1 MRMRPQSCRASESSG
16 DDRRAHAIVPGGAAR
31 HDGGPDCLVGAA
43 PALAQMPDLRTISGK
58 PLPVNDLP
66 PGTVVVRV
74 VRQSLANAA
83 VGVEVSATTRA
94 PSGDARTGVMKTG
107 ADGRASSRTCPAAAE
122 FQATVTVDGESLQT
136 EALPGA
142 RSRAACG

>member
-1 MRMRPQSCRASESSG
+1 MTAATTPFRH
-16 DDRRAHAIVPGGAAR
+16 RRLLLAPLIGLLFSLGA
-31 HDGGPDCLVGAA
+31 P
-43 PALAQMPDLRTISGK
+43 PALAQMPDLRSISGK
-58 PLPVNDLP
+58 PLPVNDVP

-94 PSGDARTGVMKTG
+94 ASGDARTGRHEDRSRRAG
-107 ADGRASSRTCPAAAE
+107 ASSRTCPAAPSSRPRSRSTARRWRPRP
-122 FQATVTVDGESLQT
+122 S
-136 EALPGA
+136 PC